1 MHGRCVRFSLSGAE
15 RPEIGADGII
25 QKCKMIEMNKI
36 NKLNTL
42 SKIEYGDDIHPIINP
57 MQISQFGIF

>member
-1 MHGRCVRFSLSGAE
+1 MSPS
-15 RPEIGADGII
+15 PIKPNIP
-25 QKCKMIEMNKI
+25 MMNKI